1 MITFFQMYAVMIAL
15 LMQLVMQNVKK
26 FLVGL
31 VKGLET
37 N

>member
-1 MITFFQMYAVMIAL
+1 MNNFFQMYAVMIAL

-26 FLVGL
+26 FRVGL